1 MALSFFADISFLFMK
16 AERSA
21 MEILLGLGLIGLAMW
36 FLLKVM
42 DKLDDKPNCQNC
54 PYRKQEI
61 PLEAV
66 EVEYETK
73 SIRKR

>member
-1 MALSFFADISFLFMK
+1 
-16 AERSA
+16 

-36 FLLKVM
+36 FLLKIM

-54 PYRKQEI
+54 PYRRQEI
-61 PLEAV
+61 PLEDV
-66 EVEYETK
+66 EVGYETK